1 VIKQWIVGI
10 SLLAAYLNVAVAGA
24 PKPVAYKW
32 RLEYGEFRTDDTAG
46 RVDKAVA
53 LGADAHTFTL
63 GKVGWTCSAHKGTG
77 LDKKGFPYEHE
88 AYVLGCSRDGQNVV
102 AVEHFCYSLD
112 QSKYP
117 GVFNATAS
125 PVTLFSRNSKYQA
138 RILITCEQVGREIAR
153 DK

>member
-1 VIKQWIVGI
+1 MIKQLAVGVV
-10 SLLAAYLNVAVAGA
+10 LLAAYLNVAIAGA
-24 PKPVAYKW
+24 PKPAAYRW
-32 RLEYGEFRTDDTAG
+32 RVEYGEFKNDNPAG
-46 RVDKAVA
+46 RVDKAAA
-53 LGADAHTFTL
+53 LNAGAHTFTL
-63 GKVGWTCSAHKGTG
+63 PKVGWTCSVNKGEG

-138 RILITCEQVGREIAR
+138 RILITCEMG